1 MRFGTA
7 SFFENIYRSL
17 FFREELSFFIALNK
31 VIVTPFKI
39 KMVLLMVRFWR
50 ARIAASGSI

>member
-17 FFREELSFFIALNK
+17 IFEKELSFFIALNK
-31 VIVTPFKI
+31 VIVTPSHKQNGTFN
-39 KMVLLMVRFWR
+39 
-50 ARIAASGSI
+50 G